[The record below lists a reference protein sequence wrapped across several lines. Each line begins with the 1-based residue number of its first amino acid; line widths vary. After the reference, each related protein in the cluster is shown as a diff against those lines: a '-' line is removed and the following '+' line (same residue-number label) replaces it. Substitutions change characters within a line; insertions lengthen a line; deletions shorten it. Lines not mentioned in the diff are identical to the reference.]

1 MSALPPKADIGTQP
15 RDVRFVPIG
24 DIIFVI
30 RGPHR
35 LVRAGLFALN
45 GAVALLFPLLPE
57 FARTWIAS
65 ALFQIN
71 SPIHAGAP
79 CKKKIKFLVA
89 THCRPLL
96 ARCWSRHRCLPSA
109 PGGRPARR
117 HASDRHSGSR
127 KGRDAN
133 LSRNSKTAPHRPC
146 F

>member
-65 ALFQIN
+65 VLFQIQL
-71 SPIHAGAP
+71 SDP
-79 CKKKIKFLVA
+79 CWCTMQKENQVSRCYSLPPTA
-89 THCRPLL
+89 CPLL
-96 ARCWSRHRCLPSA
+96 EPPSLP
-109 PGGRPARR
+109 PICFRRPARPPSR
-117 HASDRHSGSR
+117 SDCHSGI
-127 KGRDAN
+127 AQ
-133 LSRNSKTAPHRPC
+133 RP
-146 F
+146 